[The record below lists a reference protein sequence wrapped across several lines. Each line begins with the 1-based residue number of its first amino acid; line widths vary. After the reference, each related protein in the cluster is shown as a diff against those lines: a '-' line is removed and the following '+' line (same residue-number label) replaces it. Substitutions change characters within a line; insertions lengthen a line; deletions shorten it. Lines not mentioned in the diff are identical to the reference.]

1 MTIQRHLNRRDS
13 QIFAHDKLAKEKD
26 AVGLRLEFRAL
37 DVHLGGDEGAQP
49 HFAAQLAQLIWVH
62 VGAAWN
68 CFLHWKSMEITG
80 TSM

>member
-1 MTIQRHLNRRDS
+1 MYYKTFVLKKKTTNFRRKLIIKFWEAFVRIQKHLNSRDA

-49 HFAAQLAQLIWVH
+49 HFAA
-62 VGAAWN
+62 
-68 CFLHWKSMEITG
+68 
-80 TSM
+80 